1 MGKTL
6 FAGEYSSKNV
16 GDGIIKLAI
25 EKLCRDNGVQAEF
38 KDFFGNPIGETSFTL
53 SHAKPKKNTLKTR
66 LLQSSAVNYLIS
78 ILFYFTRYKK
88 IAASYKTE
96 HYAQL
101 VIGGGNLLM
110 DNFLNFPLLILR
122 IVQQCERNAVP
133 VKLFSVGAGKKYSWL
148 ARKIVA
154 RVLRSPVV
162 TSVMCRD
169 DHSRDLVRSTVGD
182 GHADK
187 VYSSFDSALYLDRG
201 NTSARSGGTIGLGV
215 IAPSILK
222 TLIPE
227 HPMSDKEYALRW
239 WGGIVESLA
248 AQVGPENIELL
259 SNGSDLDNAFA
270 QELWEILNRNYPGIT
285 VCTAIK
291 SPVDLMDKI
300 GSYRALAA
308 YRMHAAVTA
317 MALQVPV
324 VGFEWDPKVLQM
336 FTYCGK
342 RNSCISVTQFTQ
354 CSAQDIS
361 SMLLNETPA
370 HVDPIRASLKKDFL
384 FTVNP
389 AVSA

>member
-25 EKLCRDNGVQAEF
+25 ENLCRDNDVEADF

-53 SHAKPKKNTLKTR
+53 SHAKPKKNMLKTR
-66 LLQSSAVNYLIS
+66 LLQSSAVNYLVS

-96 HYAQL
+96 HYAQV

-154 RVLRSPVV
+154 RILKSPAV

-169 DHSRDLVRSTVGD
+169 DHSCALVKSTVGKPY
-182 GHADK
+182 ADK
-187 VYSSFDSALYLDRG
+187 VYSSFDSALYLDRA
-201 NTSARSGGTIGLGV
+201 NTPAGSSGTVGLGV

-227 HPMSDKEYALRW
+227 HPMSDKDYALRW
-239 WGGIVESLA
+239 WAGVVESLA
-248 AQVGPENIELL
+248 AKVGAEKIELL
-259 SNGSDLDNAFA
+259 SNGSDLDNEFA
-270 QELWEILNRNYPGIT
+270 HELWESLKHQYPGVS

-291 SPVDLMDKI
+291 SPVDLMNKI

-324 VGFEWDPKVLQM
+324 VGFEWDPKVLHM

-342 RNSCISVTQFTQ
+342 RDSCVSLAQFPQ
-354 CSAQDIS
+354 CSAQDIGA
-361 SMLLNETPA
+361 MLLLETPA
-370 HVDPIRASLKKDFL
+370 HIDPIRASLQKDFL
-384 FTVNP
+384 FTVNAAMP
-389 AVSA
+389 A